1 MIFDTGSSDLFLFD
15 VSCASCQGHAQYD
28 SSQSSTAQFIGNP
41 VTLTYGD
48 SQGEV
53 SVFVEQYTDTV
64 TLAGY
69 TVSGIFFLCAD
80 GQRATDNST
89 N

>member
-1 MIFDTGSSDLFLFD
+1 MRELSRTRAVRFLAKFYR
-15 VSCASCQGHAQYD
+15 AI
-28 SSQSSTAQFIGNP
+28 IGNP

-64 TLAGY
+64 TLAEY
-69 TVSGIFFLCAD
+69 TVSGIFLLCAD